1 MERTR
6 QERNVIKMFFKKRNT
21 AVKKLLN
28 EINQKLST
36 AITLLKYLVD
46 KTAKSSERPLAWLN
60 EEYRPEAEALRAED
74 PERYDYAMKILK
86 LFFS

>member
-1 MERTR
+1 M
-6 QERNVIKMFFKKRNT
+6 
-21 AVKKLLN
+21 KKLLK

-36 AITLLKYLVD
+36 IIILLNRQVE
-46 KTAKSSERPLAWLN
+46 KTAKSSERPLAWLAKEN
-60 EEYRPEAEALRAED
+60 CPEAEQLRAED